1 MRLNMNNLVENTTR
15 TMHKVGFKLKKHSP
29 EILVV
34 TGVIGTV
41 ASAVMAC
48 KATTKLSEIM
58 NNAKGELDAIHDC
71 VENPEFAEQ
80 YTPEDAKKDTAIVY
94 AQTGLKLVKLYGP
107 SVVVGAVSITGILSG
122 HTILR
127 KRNLALAAAYTAEH
141 LGFKEYRGRVIE
153 RFGEALDHE
162 LKYNIKAEEIEKT
175 VTTKSGKEKTVK
187 EVVEVH
193 GPVQHSV
200 YAKCF
205 DASCYDWQNDAELN
219 MFFLQQQQNY
229 LNDKLKRQGYLF
241 LNDAYKALGFDA
253 TKAGQVVGW
262 IYDEKHPNGDN
273 YVDFGIF
280 NINSEAA
287 RRFVNGL
294 EKNIWLDFN
303 VDGNILDLI

>member
-1 MRLNMNNLVENTTR
+1 MKMTNLVENTTR

-41 ASAVMAC
+41 VSAVMAC
-48 KATTKLSEIM
+48 KATTKLSEVM
-58 NNAKGELDAIHDC
+58 NNAKGELDAIHEC
-71 VENPEFAEQ
+71 AENPEYAEE
-80 YTPEDAKKDTAIVY
+80 YTPEDAKKDIAIVY
-94 AQTGLKLVKLYGP
+94 AQTGLKLAKLYGP

-127 KRNLALAAAYTAEH
+127 KRNLALVAAYTAEH

-175 VTTKSGKEKTVK
+175 VTTKSGKEKIVK

-205 DASCYDWQNDAELN
+205 DESCYDWQNDAELN

-241 LNDAYKALGFDA
+241 LNDAYKALGFDV

-262 IYDEKHPNGDN
+262 IYDEKQPIGDN

-294 EKNIWLDFN
+294 EKCIWLDFN
-303 VDGNILDLI
+303 VDGDILDLI

>member
-1 MRLNMNNLVENTTR
+1 MKMTNLVENTTR

-41 ASAVMAC
+41 VSAVMAC
-48 KATTKLSEIM
+48 KATTKLSEVM
-58 NNAKGELDAIHDC
+58 NSAKGELDAIHEC
-71 VENPEFAEQ
+71 AENPEYAEQ

-107 SVVVGAVSITGILSG
+107 SIVVGAASITGILSG

-127 KRNLALAAAYTAEH
+127 KRNLALVAAYTAEH

-193 GPVQHSV
+193 GPVQQSV

-205 DASCYDWQNDAELN
+205 DESCYDWQNDAELN

-241 LNDAYKALGFDA
+241 LNDAYKALGFDV

-262 IYDEKHPNGDN
+262 IYDEKQPIGDN

-294 EKNIWLDFN
+294 EKCIWLDFN
-303 VDGNILDLI
+303 VDGDILDLI

>member
-1 MRLNMNNLVENTTR
+1 MKMTNLVENTTR

-41 ASAVMAC
+41 VSAVMAC
-48 KATTKLSEIM
+48 KATTKLSEVM
-58 NNAKGELDAIHDC
+58 NSAKGELDAIHEC
-71 VENPEFAEQ
+71 AENPEYAEQ
-80 YTPEDAKKDTAIVY
+80 YTSEDAKKDTAIVY

-107 SVVVGAVSITGILSG
+107 SVVVGAASITGILSG

-205 DASCYDWQNDAELN
+205 DESCYDWQNDAELN

-241 LNDAYKALGFDA
+241 LNDAYKALGFDV

-262 IYDEKHPNGDN
+262 IYDEKQPIGDN

-303 VDGNILDLI
+303 VDGDILDLI

>member
-1 MRLNMNNLVENTTR
+1 MKMNNLVENTTR

-41 ASAVMAC
+41 VSAVMAC
-48 KATTKLSEIM
+48 KATTKLSEVM
-58 NNAKGELDAIHDC
+58 DNAKGELEAIHEC
-71 VENPEFAEQ
+71 AENPEYAEQ

-107 SVVVGAVSITGILSG
+107 SVVVGAASITGILSG

-127 KRNLALAAAYTAEH
+127 KRNLALVAAYTAEH

-205 DASCYDWQNDAELN
+205 DASCYDWQNDSELN

-262 IYDEKHPNGDN
+262 IYDEKQPMGDN

-303 VDGNILDLI
+303 VDGNILDMI

>member
-1 MRLNMNNLVENTTR
+1 MKMTNLVENTTR

-41 ASAVMAC
+41 VSAVMAC
-48 KATTKLSEIM
+48 KATTKLSEVM
-58 NNAKGELDAIHDC
+58 NSAKGELDAIHEC
-71 VENPEFAEQ
+71 AENPEYAEQ

-107 SVVVGAVSITGILSG
+107 SVVVGAASITGILSG

-205 DASCYDWQNDAELN
+205 DESCYDWQNDAELN

-262 IYDEKHPNGDN
+262 IYDEKQPIGDN

-294 EKNIWLDFN
+294 EKCIWLDFN
-303 VDGNILDLI
+303 VDGDILDLI